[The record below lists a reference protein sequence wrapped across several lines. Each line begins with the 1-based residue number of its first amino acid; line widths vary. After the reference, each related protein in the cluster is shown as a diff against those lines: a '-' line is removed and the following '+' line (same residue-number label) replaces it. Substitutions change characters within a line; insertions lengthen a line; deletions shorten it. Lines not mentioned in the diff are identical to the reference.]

1 MIANAEVFKHLHGID
16 KDIDGIL
23 EIYVYLKS
31 LMNDYDAQLMNVI
44 GRHEEDFLTAYK
56 THMVKVEQQL
66 QLLKDKAKEQ
76 ENKLNNDERIVKM
89 EKQLAWYRDEFTNLL
104 KLKEKNGNEVDRVSA
119 NIDNLDSEKQYKQ
132 DAIKA

>member
-1 MIANAEVFKHLHGID
+1 
-16 KDIDGIL
+16 
-23 EIYVYLKS
+23 
-31 LMNDYDAQLMNVI
+31 MNVI

-89 EKQLAWYRDEFTNLL
+89 EKQLAWYRDEFSNLL
-104 KLKEKNGNEVDRVSA
+104 KLKEKNGNELDRIRA
-119 NIDNLDSEKQYKQ
+119 NIDNLESEKQYK
-132 DAIKA
+132 